1 MKNPIQRISIL
12 TAFVLL
18 MAGACKKENHKFGEA
33 KAPSNLSVSLSV
45 EGADSAT
52 APAGN
57 GSGKVTVNLS
67 SANALTY
74 WIDFGD
80 GVSKEAQS
88 GVITY
93 KYKTPGTKT
102 YLVTINAIGKGGLS
116 TTTAKYV
123 TVFVAFEIPA
133 NILQFLTNGSS
144 RTWVTDKEAPG
155 HFGVGPNTE
164 FSPIWYS
171 AGPNSRDACAYDD
184 EITFTKDAQN
194 NVSMSIDN
202 KGQFFAIEASTSYY
216 GFSGKDGCY
225 AITAGPKTLAF
236 MDASSG
242 STPAISTQIQF
253 IVPGNGIINF
263 GTGGTEYEILSI
275 TDNQIHLRNIG
286 VDGNAWFMKLTPKK

>member
-1 MKNPIQRISIL
+1 MKNSIQKTSIL
-12 TAFVLL
+12 WLLVLL
-18 MAGACKKENHKFGEA
+18 IASACKKESHQFGEA
-33 KAPSNLSVSLSV
+33 KAPSNLNVNLTV
-45 EGADSAT
+45 EGADSIT
-52 APAGN
+52 APGGN
-57 GSGKVTVNLS
+57 GSGKVNLNIS

-102 YLVTINAIGKGGLS
+102 YLITINAIGKGGLS
-116 TTTAKYV
+116 STTAKYV
-123 TVFVAFEIPA
+123 TVFVAFEIPS

-144 RTWVTDKEAPG
+144 RTWITDKETPG
-155 HFGVGPNTE
+155 HFGVGPNTAFE
-164 FSPIWYS
+164 PIWYS
-171 AGPNSRDACAYDD
+171 ASPNQRDACAYDD

-202 KGQFFAIEASTSYY
+202 KGEFFAIEAATGFY
-216 GFSGKDGCY
+216 GVSGKDGCY
-225 AITAGPKTLAF
+225 PITAGPKNLSF
-236 MDASSG
+236 MDAASG
-242 STPAISTQIQF
+242 STPDISTQIQF

-275 TDNQIHLRNIG
+275 TDKQIHLRSIG
-286 VDGNAWFMKLTPKK
+286 VDGNAWFMKLTPKP

>member
-1 MKNPIQRISIL
+1 MLI
-12 TAFVLL
+12 AFVII
-18 MAGACKKENHKFGEA
+18 MAGACKKENHKFGGA
-33 KAPSNLSVSLSV
+33 TAPSNLSVSLNV
-45 EGADSAT
+45 EGVDSIT
-52 APAGN
+52 APGGD
-57 GSGKVTVNLS
+57 GSGKVNVKLS
-67 SANALTY
+67 SANVLTY

-80 GVSKEAQS
+80 GVSKESQS

-102 YLVTINAIGKGGLS
+102 YLITINAIGKGGLS

-133 NILQFLTNGSS
+133 TMLQLLTNGNS
-144 RTWVTDKEAPG
+144 RVWVTDKEAPG
-155 HFGVGPNTE
+155 HFGVGPKTE

-184 EITFTKDAQN
+184 EITFSKDGQN
-194 NVSMSIDN
+194 NVSMSVNN
-202 KGQFFAIEASTSYY
+202 KGQSFSIEAATSFY
-216 GFSGKDGCY
+216 GFTGKDGCY
-225 AITAGPKTLAF
+225 AITAGSKPLAF

-242 STPAISTQIQF
+242 STSDISTQIQF

-275 TDNQIHLRNIG
+275 TDNQIHLRSIG

>member
-1 MKNPIQRISIL
+1 MRNPIQRISIL
-12 TAFVLL
+12 IAFVLFL
-18 MAGACKKENHKFGEA
+18 TSACKKENYKFGEA
-33 KAPSNLSVSLSV
+33 NAPKNLSVSLTV

-52 APAGN
+52 APSGN
-57 GSGKVTVNLS
+57 GSGKVNVNIS
-67 SANALTY
+67 SSDALTY

-80 GVSKEAQS
+80 GVSKEAQT
-88 GVITY
+88 GAITY

-102 YLVTINAIGKGGLS
+102 YLVTVNAIGKGGLS
-116 TTTAKYV
+116 STTAKYV

-144 RTWVTDKEAPG
+144 RVWVTDKETPG
-155 HFGVGPNTE
+155 HFGVGPIIE
-164 FSPIWYS
+164 FEPIWYS

-202 KGQFFAIEASTSYY
+202 KGEFFAIEAATGFY
-216 GFSGKDGCY
+216 GVSGKDGCY
-225 AITAGPKTLAF
+225 AINAGAKNLAF

-242 STPAISTQIQF
+242 STPDISTQIQF
-253 IVPGNGIINF
+253 IVPGNGIVNF

-275 TDNQIHLRNIG
+275 SDTQIHLRSVG
-286 VDGNAWFMKLTPKK
+286 VDGFAWFMKLTPKK

>member
-1 MKNPIQRISIL
+1 M
-12 TAFVLL
+12 AFVLVL
-18 MAGACKKENHKFGEA
+18 TGACKKDTFKFGEA
-33 KAPSNLSVSLSV
+33 KAPANLSVSLNV
-45 EGADSAT
+45 EGYDSVA
-52 APAGN
+52 APGGN
-57 GSGKVTVNLS
+57 GSGKVTVNMGS
-67 SANALTY
+67 TDALTY
-74 WIDFGD
+74 WVDFGD
-80 GVSKEAQS
+80 GVSKEAQN

-123 TVFVAFEIPA
+123 TVFVAFEIPT
-133 NILQFLTNGSS
+133 NILQFLTKGSS
-144 RTWVTDKEAPG
+144 RTWVTDKAAPG

-164 FSPIWYS
+164 FSPIWYA
-171 AGPNSRDACAYDD
+171 AGPNSREACAYDD

-194 NVSMSIDN
+194 NVSMSIDS
-202 KGQFFAIEASTSYY
+202 KGEFFSIEAATAFY

-225 AITAGPKTLAF
+225 AITAGPKNLAF

-242 STPAISTQIQF
+242 STPDVSTQIQF

-275 TDNQIHLRNIG
+275 SDTQIHLRTIG
-286 VDGNAWFMKLTPKK
+286 VDGNAWFMKLTPKP